1 MKLQVEYCDIDDTGN
16 IDIED
21 MISKIEV
28 FKPKAILVVHNFG
41 TLVDVSQL
49 TDICAKH
56 NVAIIEDAA
65 PSFTM
70 GSHTHTN

>member
-1 MKLQVEYCDIDDTGN
+1 
-16 IDIED
+16 

-41 TLVDVSQL
+41 TLVDVSQFA
-49 TDICAKH
+49 DVCAKY
-56 NVAIIEDAA
+56 NVAIIEDAS

-70 GSHTHTN
+70 GEPYSYQLGFFSDAMLFI